1 MNKILCIGKT
11 TVDMIFAELEV
22 FPQIGK
28 EYAAKDFVIKPGG
41 CANAPIAMAKLG
53 VPTVFVSSLGQ
64 DFLGEQILGDMQSA
78 GLNTEGIYR
87 GDNVKTNVTG
97 VLSVGFDRG
106 FASYFPTWRTEEVNQ
121 LYHKYLKECS
131 HVHFSL
137 KDCLEGDWLEA
148 AKAQGCTVSIDATW
162 DERLKLDAVKDYLKQ
177 CDIFF
182 CNNLESNLITNTNNI
197 DDAVSILK
205 EVCDF
210 FVLKLGAEG
219 SILCKS
225 GMCLTV
231 PAPRIEKVYD
241 TTGAGDAFVAG
252 FLYGYFQDYSLDEC
266 LKFASASGSLTTT
279 FYGGTDT
286 RYTLENVIKLKE
298 SIDITQLC

>member
-1 MNKILCIGKT
+1 MDKILCIGKT

-28 EYAAKDFVIKPGG
+28 EYASKDFLIKPGG
-41 CANAPIAMAKLG
+41 CANSPIAMAKLG
-53 VPTVFVSSLGQ
+53 LPTVFVSSLGK
-64 DFLGEQILGDMQSA
+64 DFLGEQILENMKEI
-78 GLNTEGIYR
+78 GLDTAGIYR

-121 LYHKYLKECS
+121 LYHEYLKECS
-131 HVHFSL
+131 HVHLSL
-137 KDCLEGDWLEA
+137 KDCLEGDWIEA

-162 DERLKLDAVKDYLKQ
+162 DERLTLDAVKEYLKQ

-182 CNNLESNLITNTNNI
+182 CNNLEANLITGTTNI
-197 DDAVSILK
+197 DDAVKILK
-205 EVCDF
+205 EVCDN

-219 SILCKS
+219 SVLYKS

-231 PAPRIEKVYD
+231 PAPYIEKVYD

-252 FLYGYFQDYSLDEC
+252 FLYGYFNNYPLEEC
-266 LKFASASGSLTTT
+266 LKFGSASGSLATT
-279 FYGGTDT
+279 FYGGTDVQ
-286 RYTLENVIKLKE
+286 YTLENVIKLKE